1 MDVTVAVVHDNR
13 WCWRNERLETEVGKE
28 GRSGS
33 RDGSSG
39 YLVVVVVVF
48 VSVVVAAE
56 GGRRKWTELS
66 KQASKASRYFCR
78 VSSFHVD
85 TSFQHR
91 TTMAGVVAP
100 YDHLPTTPW
109 P

>member
-48 VSVVVAAE
+48 VSV
-56 GGRRKWTELS
+56 S
-66 KQASKASRYFCR
+66 
-78 VSSFHVD
+78 
-85 TSFQHR
+85 
-91 TTMAGVVAP
+91 
-100 YDHLPTTPW
+100 
-109 P
+109 